1 MSKVYVL
8 KGFIDYEGSA
18 IIGIFSTMEAA
29 KKRESKLLKT
39 RDFDAYG
46 VHVYDVL
53 TEEES

>member
-1 MSKVYVL
+1 VL